1 MAFEF
6 KHNQKDSSKEIKSPA
21 SKKSSD
27 ATVGIDIRSLLG
39 KKSEKFSAKELAE
52 F

>member
-6 KHNQKDSSKEIKSPA
+6 KHNQKDSSREVKSPA

-39 KKSEKFSAKELAE
+39 KNSKKLSEKELAE
-52 F
+52 M